1 MHINKIH
8 FIEVHILF
16 CNINVHV
23 FACIFRFKV
32 SRIMFIVEKVDRLWE
47 EFGGLSE
54 LPKEGKFKIPKE
66 NLFSDKCY
74 SKIY

>member
-23 FACIFRFKV
+23 FACIF
-32 SRIMFIVEKVDRLWE
+32 MFIVEKVDRLWE
-47 EFGGLSE
+47 GFGGLSE

>member
-1 MHINKIH
+1 
-8 FIEVHILF
+8 
-16 CNINVHV
+16 
-23 FACIFRFKV
+23 
-32 SRIMFIVEKVDRLWE
+32 MFIVEKVDRLWE

-74 SKIY
+74 SKIYWEIISANVKANVNQ